1 MGLSRDSVGIKS
13 VDCGLEIRKRQED
26 DKVIALAGNPNVGK
40 STVFNEM
47 TGMNQHTGNW
57 PGKTVANAQGYAND
71 GEQGYVMVDIPGCY
85 SLMAH
90 STEEEV
96 ARDFICFE
104 NPDAVIVVCDAT
116 CLERNLNLVLQ
127 ILEANRRAVV
137 CVNLMDEAKKKSI
150 SIRFD
155 VLEERLGVPVIG
167 TAARSGKG
175 LEQIYEGLKHVLE
188 LNKRLESARYMEVVE
203 GEYAETEAV
212 DVEME
217 AVAEAEVEDVEV
229 EAVAEAEDVEM
240 EAVVEAE
247 AEAEETENAEAKM
260 KIEEAGSKEAEE
272 AEETVKEAEAEAKN
286 IAARDI
292 EARNME
298 AAAENVNDIEN
309 EVRKTAEKAADR
321 RFDENPAPRILIR
334 YPEYIEAAIARL
346 TPVVRKTAG
355 DGVNIRW
362 LCARLL
368 DSNENLMEAVRKYL
382 APVAESLEV
391 SSLLA
396 EIREEWKERGI
407 TQKRVSDDMASVF
420 VRKAEFI
427 CRGAVVYEN
436 QKYDKKDRLLD
447 RLFTSK
453 ATGFPIMFLI
463 LLGVFW
469 LTITGANYPSEL
481 LSTGLFW
488 VEDRI
493 SELFL
498 AIGMP
503 VLVNDLLVHGVY
515 RVLAWVISVM
525 LPPMA
530 IFFPLFT
537 LLEDFGYLPRVAFN
551 LDRCFKRCAAC
562 GKQALTMCMG
572 FGCNAA
578 GIIGCRIIDSPRE
591 RLIAMITNNFVP
603 CNGRFPTMIAIITM
617 FFVGSAAGAFSSV
630 LSAAILAGV
639 IVLGVLMTLLISKIL
654 SATVLKGVPSSF
666 TLELPPYR
674 KPQIGKVIVRS
685 IFDRTLFVL
694 GRAIVVA
701 APAGLIIWL
710 MANISVGDATL
721 LAHCSGFLDP
731 FAQVIG
737 MDGVILLAFILGFP
751 ANEIVVPI
759 IIMAYMAEGSLL
771 DISDLSVLRDLL
783 VSHGW
788 TWITAVSTMLFSL
801 MHWPC
806 STTCLTIKKE
816 TQSVKWTVASFL
828 VPTVTGIVVCF
839 LFTTIAR
846 AFL

>member
-1 MGLSRDSVGIKS
+1 
-13 VDCGLEIRKRQED
+13 
-26 DKVIALAGNPNVGK
+26 
-40 STVFNEM
+40 
-47 TGMNQHTGNW
+47 
-57 PGKTVANAQGYAND
+57 
-71 GEQGYVMVDIPGCY
+71 MVDIPGCY

-217 AVAEAEVEDVEV
+217 AVVEAEVEDVEV

-240 EAVVEAE
+240 EAVVEAEVEDVEVEAEAE

-272 AEETVKEAEAEAKN
+272 AEEAEAAETVKEAEAETKN

-355 DGVNIRW
+355 EGVNIRW

-572 FGCNAA
+572 FGCNVA

-751 ANEIVVPI
+751 AN
-759 IIMAYMAEGSLL
+759 A
-771 DISDLSVLRDLL
+771 
-783 VSHGW
+783 
-788 TWITAVSTMLFSL
+788 
-801 MHWPC
+801 
-806 STTCLTIKKE
+806 
-816 TQSVKWTVASFL
+816 
-828 VPTVTGIVVCF
+828 
-839 LFTTIAR
+839 
-846 AFL
+846 

>member
-229 EAVAEAEDVEM
+229 EVVAEAEDVEM
-240 EAVVEAE
+240 EAVVEAEVEDVEMEAEVE

-272 AEETVKEAEAEAKN
+272 AEAAETVKEAEAEAKN

-298 AAAENVNDIEN
+298 AAESEAENVNDIEN

-355 DGVNIRW
+355 EGVNIRW

-572 FGCNAA
+572 FVN
-578 GIIGCRIIDSPRE
+578 
-591 RLIAMITNNFVP
+591 L
-603 CNGRFPTMIAIITM
+603 
-617 FFVGSAAGAFSSV
+617 
-630 LSAAILAGV
+630 
-639 IVLGVLMTLLISKIL
+639 
-654 SATVLKGVPSSF
+654 
-666 TLELPPYR
+666 
-674 KPQIGKVIVRS
+674 
-685 IFDRTLFVL
+685 
-694 GRAIVVA
+694 
-701 APAGLIIWL
+701 
-710 MANISVGDATL
+710 
-721 LAHCSGFLDP
+721 
-731 FAQVIG
+731 
-737 MDGVILLAFILGFP
+737 
-751 ANEIVVPI
+751 
-759 IIMAYMAEGSLL
+759 
-771 DISDLSVLRDLL
+771 
-783 VSHGW
+783 
-788 TWITAVSTMLFSL
+788 
-801 MHWPC
+801 
-806 STTCLTIKKE
+806 
-816 TQSVKWTVASFL
+816 
-828 VPTVTGIVVCF
+828 
-839 LFTTIAR
+839 
-846 AFL
+846 

>member
-1 MGLSRDSVGIKS
+1 
-13 VDCGLEIRKRQED
+13 
-26 DKVIALAGNPNVGK
+26 
-40 STVFNEM
+40 
-47 TGMNQHTGNW
+47 
-57 PGKTVANAQGYAND
+57 
-71 GEQGYVMVDIPGCY
+71 MVDIPGCY

-217 AVAEAEVEDVEV
+217 AVVEAEVEDVEV

-240 EAVVEAE
+240 EAVVEAEVEDVEVEAEAE

-272 AEETVKEAEAEAKN
+272 AEEAETVKEAEAETKN

-355 DGVNIRW
+355 EGVNIRW

>member
-1 MGLSRDSVGIKS
+1 M
-13 VDCGLEIRKRQED
+13 
-26 DKVIALAGNPNVGK
+26 
-40 STVFNEM
+40 
-47 TGMNQHTGNW
+47 
-57 PGKTVANAQGYAND
+57 ANAQGYAND

-217 AVAEAEVEDVEV
+217 AVVEAEVEDVEV

-240 EAVVEAE
+240 EAVVEAEVEDVEVEAEAE

-272 AEETVKEAEAEAKN
+272 AEEAEAAETVKEAEAETKN

-355 DGVNIRW
+355 EGVNIRW

-572 FGCNAA
+572 FGCNVA

-751 ANEIVVPI
+751 AN
-759 IIMAYMAEGSLL
+759 A
-771 DISDLSVLRDLL
+771 
-783 VSHGW
+783 
-788 TWITAVSTMLFSL
+788 
-801 MHWPC
+801 
-806 STTCLTIKKE
+806 
-816 TQSVKWTVASFL
+816 
-828 VPTVTGIVVCF
+828 
-839 LFTTIAR
+839 
-846 AFL
+846 

>member
-13 VDCGLEIRKRQED
+13 VDCGLEIKKKKD
-26 DKVIALAGNPNVGK
+26 DDRIIALAGNPNVGK
-40 STVFNEM
+40 STVFNEL

-57 PGKTVANAQGYAND
+57 PGKTVANAQGYCSD

-104 NPDAVIVVCDAT
+104 NPDAVVVVCDAT

-127 ILEANRRAVV
+127 ILEASERVVV
-137 CVNLMDEAKKKSI
+137 CVNLLDEAKKKKI
-150 SIRFD
+150 TIRFD

-167 TAARSGKG
+167 TAARSRKG
-175 LEQIYEGLKHVLE
+175 LDGIYQGL
-188 LNKRLESARYMEVVE
+188 RRTY
-203 GEYAETEAV
+203 
-212 DVEME
+212 
-217 AVAEAEVEDVEV
+217 
-229 EAVAEAEDVEM
+229 
-240 EAVVEAE
+240 
-247 AEAEETENAEAKM
+247 
-260 KIEEAGSKEAEE
+260 EEARTSK
-272 AEETVKEAEAEAKN
+272 
-286 IAARDI
+286 II
-292 EARNME
+292 
-298 AAAENVNDIEN
+298 
-309 EVRKTAEKAADR
+309 
-321 RFDENPAPRILIR
+321 IR

-346 TPVVRKTAG
+346 TPAVKAVSG
-355 DGVNIRW
+355 GSVSVRW

-368 DSNENLMEAVRKYL
+368 DSNDNLMEAVKKYL
-382 APVAESLEV
+382 ACVAESE
-391 SSLLA
+391 
-396 EIREEWKERGI
+396 EIRTLLEEIRNEWQERGI
-407 TQKRVSDDMASVF
+407 TQKRVSDDMAAVF

-427 CRGAVVYEN
+427 CRGAVVFEN
-436 QKYDKKDRLLD
+436 QMYHKRDRVLD

-453 ATGFPIMFLI
+453 ATGFPIMFLV
-463 LLGVFW
+463 LLGIFW

-481 LSTGLFW
+481 LSTFLFSI
-488 VEDRI
+488 EDRL
-493 SELFL
+493 SAWSL
-498 AIGMP
+498 AAGMP
-503 VLVNDLLVHGVY
+503 VMASNLLFHGIY
-515 RVLAWVISVM
+515 RVLAWVVSVM

-551 LDRCFKRCAAC
+551 LDRCFKRCSAC

-617 FFVGSAAGAFSSV
+617 FFVGGAAGAFSSV

-639 IVLGVLMTLLISKIL
+639 IVLGVLMTLVVSKLL
-654 SATVLKGVPSSF
+654 SVTVLKGIPSSF

-674 KPQIGKVIVRS
+674 RPQVGKVIVRS
-685 IFDRTLFVL
+685 VFDRTLFVL
-694 GRAIVVA
+694 GRAIAVA

-710 MANISVGDATL
+710 MANITVGDATL

-731 FAQVIG
+731 FGRLLG

-771 DISDLSVLRDLL
+771 DIGDLSVLRELL
-783 VSHGW
+783 VSNGW
-788 TWITAVSTMLFSL
+788 TWVTAVSTMLFSL

-828 VPTVTGIVVCF
+828 VPTITGIVVCF
-839 LFTTIAR
+839 LFTAVAGR
-846 AFL
+846 FL

>member
-13 VDCGLEIRKRQED
+13 VDCGLEIRKRQEG

-150 SIRFD
+150 YIRFD

-188 LNKRLESARYMEVVE
+188 LNKRLESARNMEVVE

-212 DVEME
+212 DVEGVEM
-217 AVAEAEVEDVEV
+217 EAEVEAEGAEMEAEV
-229 EAVAEAEDVEM
+229 EAEGAEM
-240 EAVVEAE
+240 EAVAE

-260 KIEEAGSKEAEE
+260 KIEEAGSKEAETAE
-272 AEETVKEAEAEAKN
+272 AVKETETEAKN

-292 EARNME
+292 EAGNME
-298 AAAENVNDIEN
+298 AAESEAENVKDIEN
-309 EVRKTAEKAADR
+309 EVRKTVEKAADR

-382 APVAESLEV
+382 TPVAESLEV

-407 TQKRVSDDMASVF
+407 TR
-420 VRKAEFI
+420 
-427 CRGAVVYEN
+427 
-436 QKYDKKDRLLD
+436 
-447 RLFTSK
+447 
-453 ATGFPIMFLI
+453 
-463 LLGVFW
+463 
-469 LTITGANYPSEL
+469 
-481 LSTGLFW
+481 
-488 VEDRI
+488 
-493 SELFL
+493 
-498 AIGMP
+498 
-503 VLVNDLLVHGVY
+503 
-515 RVLAWVISVM
+515 
-525 LPPMA
+525 
-530 IFFPLFT
+530 
-537 LLEDFGYLPRVAFN
+537 
-551 LDRCFKRCAAC
+551 
-562 GKQALTMCMG
+562 
-572 FGCNAA
+572 
-578 GIIGCRIIDSPRE
+578 
-591 RLIAMITNNFVP
+591 
-603 CNGRFPTMIAIITM
+603 
-617 FFVGSAAGAFSSV
+617 SA
-630 LSAAILAGV
+630 
-639 IVLGVLMTLLISKIL
+639 
-654 SATVLKGVPSSF
+654 
-666 TLELPPYR
+666 
-674 KPQIGKVIVRS
+674 
-685 IFDRTLFVL
+685 
-694 GRAIVVA
+694 
-701 APAGLIIWL
+701 
-710 MANISVGDATL
+710 
-721 LAHCSGFLDP
+721 
-731 FAQVIG
+731 
-737 MDGVILLAFILGFP
+737 
-751 ANEIVVPI
+751 
-759 IIMAYMAEGSLL
+759 
-771 DISDLSVLRDLL
+771 
-783 VSHGW
+783 
-788 TWITAVSTMLFSL
+788 
-801 MHWPC
+801 
-806 STTCLTIKKE
+806 
-816 TQSVKWTVASFL
+816 
-828 VPTVTGIVVCF
+828 
-839 LFTTIAR
+839 
-846 AFL
+846 